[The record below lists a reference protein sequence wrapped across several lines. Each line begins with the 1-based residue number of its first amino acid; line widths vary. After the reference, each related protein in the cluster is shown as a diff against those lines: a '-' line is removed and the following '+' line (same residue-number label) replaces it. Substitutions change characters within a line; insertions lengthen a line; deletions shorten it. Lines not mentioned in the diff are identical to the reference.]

1 MHRINGH
8 RNTRHSKNH
17 KQHVGSEKQWA
28 IDQYKILTA
37 KAPNLIHHKIE

>member
-17 KQHVGSEKQWA
+17 KQHVGSETQRA
-28 IDQYKILTA
+28 IVQYKILTA
-37 KAPNLIHHKIE
+37 KEPKLIHH